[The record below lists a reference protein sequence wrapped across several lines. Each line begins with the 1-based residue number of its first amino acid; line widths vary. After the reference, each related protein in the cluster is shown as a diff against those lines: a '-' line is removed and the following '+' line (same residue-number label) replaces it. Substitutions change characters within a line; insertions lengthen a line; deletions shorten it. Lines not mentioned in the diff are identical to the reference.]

1 MVTSETPAKARNVA
15 TDTEIRVPEVSP
27 FFYWVPG
34 PGVRCYVYDYRPTLK
49 KGKNKWSKVVEQLG
63 GDK

>member
-27 FFYWVPG
+27 FFYWVLSP
-34 PGVRCYVYDYRPTLK
+34 RTT
-49 KGKNKWSKVVEQLG
+49 NKRNG
-63 GDK
+63 NRT

>member
-27 FFYWVPG
+27 FFYWVPS
-34 PGVRCYVYDYRPTLK
+34 PGVRCYIYNYRPAL
-49 KGKNKWSKVVEQLG
+49 
-63 GDK
+63 